1 MSNFSVR
8 VMGRSTAEE
17 DEAGASSRPRSET
30 FRQTEREE
38 QSCAGQPPS
47 RPAAVGIDGDK
58 SSADGDLP
66 GGSARMLSLNVEGG
80 NGVGMGAPDGGSFY
94 TSEEADPEV
103 EAEKAL
109 MNRLGDDIFGVQQ
122 ADAVDAEAS
131 VRVPLASSCD
141 ILDAGA
147 STSKAAVRESLSMA
161 NINMDVEA
169 SKRQELQSQV
179 VTVDVYRKHVRRGG
193 LCFRKLYI
201 ERTFLDTHGRLY
213 QSSVYVG
220 YGILI
225 LVALCQPIPDAVSAS
240 FWASSCATNNL
251 RVVVLQ
257 IICDRI
263 PEEFLNSEAATFN
276 ATISYGLRRPEVLN
290 IICFAIFGCFSNW
303 LIHR

>member
-1 MSNFSVR
+1 
-8 VMGRSTAEE
+8 
-17 DEAGASSRPRSET
+17 
-30 FRQTEREE
+30 
-38 QSCAGQPPS
+38 
-47 RPAAVGIDGDK
+47 
-58 SSADGDLP
+58 
-66 GGSARMLSLNVEGG
+66 MLSLDVEGG

-179 VTVDVYRKHVRRGG
+179 VTVDVYRIRFPRSGCEACARCMG
-193 LCFRKLYI
+193 LYLS
-201 ERTFLDTHGRLY
+201 
-213 QSSVYVG
+213 Q
-220 YGILI
+220 
-225 LVALCQPIPDAVSAS
+225 
-240 FWASSCATNNL
+240 
-251 RVVVLQ
+251 
-257 IICDRI
+257 
-263 PEEFLNSEAATFN
+263 
-276 ATISYGLRRPEVLN
+276 
-290 IICFAIFGCFSNW
+290 
-303 LIHR
+303 